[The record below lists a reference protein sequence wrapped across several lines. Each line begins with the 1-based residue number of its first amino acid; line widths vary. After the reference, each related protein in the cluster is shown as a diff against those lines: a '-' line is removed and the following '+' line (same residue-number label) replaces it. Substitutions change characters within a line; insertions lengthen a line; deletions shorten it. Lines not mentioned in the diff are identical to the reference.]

1 MVGFLQSH
9 TIQTKKMME
18 ISCNFCEVL
27 IVDDDSFNLMALE
40 VILSKYN
47 LKSVKAFNGQQAID
61 KILERFNNF
70 PKSQVFSMVFLDYH
84 MPIKNGMET
93 TVEINKMF
101 QEDGLIKFPIIACTA
116 FGAKDLVEQWSHAG
130 VSDFVIKPI
139 SFQKIEGLLR
149 NFEVLK

>member
-1 MVGFLQSH
+1 
-9 TIQTKKMME
+9 
-18 ISCNFCEVL
+18 
-27 IVDDDSFNLMALE
+27 
-40 VILSKYN
+40 
-47 LKSVKAFNGQQAID
+47 
-61 KILERFNNF
+61 
-70 PKSQVFSMVFLDYH
+70 MVFLDYH